1 MIASMRKSVL
11 PPLFLPAR
19 RLLPAVPALMLAV
32 ALLLGGAGAAS
43 PEETPLP
50 RPLSEAGA
58 EAPPSKAKRVVFFGG
73 DHDGAPM
80 EYIDV
85 SGNPAGFVVDI
96 MRAVGEEADLEVH
109 FILSRWPEIRR
120 GIMGDESLSEPPPP
134 GSARLPLDVA
144 ALYFLP
150 GRERF
155 VDYTGSFLIEHSDI
169 FVNRLR
175 PVQVNVADP
184 AGLKVGIMRGGFT
197 YDWFRANHP
206 AARLTL
212 FDAETEALRE
222 VNNGNLD
229 AAIVGQHTGRYAMRH
244 YPLLSIRPEGK
255 PFLARQYCLAVRK
268 GDTELRDLL
277 NLGLE
282 RIRTNG
288 KYEEI
293 YQRWFGGHPGAGL
306 STQDILGYLGM
317 AVTPLVLIISAVL
330 IWNAQLKR
338 VVEGRTAELSK
349 ELAERRHVEGVL
361 RVSEARFKE
370 LSTRFGAILA
380 GIPQRITLLDREG
393 EVVWTDAGGETS
405 ILPAGDLPVEADR
418 SGHAL
423 QAHAPEVAPGS
434 GSAPGDGAAQPG
446 EARAAKPDIHCCRLA
461 ALRDGVCPDCI
472 GLAAL
477 SQGRTLETR
486 HALADGRTIEVTAFP
501 IAGPDG
507 EPQALVMTH
516 DITEKILLQQ
526 EAQRASHLAS
536 LGELSAGVAHEI
548 NNPGGLILFNLSFL
562 SQAFDEA
569 LPVLDEHYQDQPGE
583 MLAGLAY
590 ERAREEIPAALS
602 AILESARRIKR
613 IVEDLRNFA
622 RPAATGSFAPVDL
635 GQAARTALRL
645 TANTL
650 EKSQASVRLDIAP
663 DTPPV
668 HGNQHLIEQVL
679 VNLLLNAAQALTAPG
694 QGVFAS
700 ARPGERPGQAVLEV
714 RDEGRG
720 MPPEVLAHA
729 ADPFYTTRR
738 DTGGTGLGLSMTA
751 RILKEHGAEL
761 RILSQPGQGSAF
773 VMTFP
778 PSPAGE
784 QHARETE

>member
-1 MIASMRKSVL
+1 MIVSMRKSGRPSLFSLAWRL
-11 PPLFLPAR
+11 PPA
-19 RLLPAVPALMLAV
+19 ALALVLAA
-32 ALLLGGAGAAS
+32 ALLLGGAGSAA

-50 RPLSEAGA
+50 RPLSEAEA
-58 EAPPSKAKRVVFFGG
+58 QAPPAKNKRVVFFGG

-96 MRAVGEEADLEVH
+96 MRAVAEEADLEVH
-109 FILSRWPEIRR
+109 FILSRWPDIRR
-120 GIMGDESLSEPPPP
+120 GIMGDESLSEPPPQ

-150 GRERF
+150 ERQRF

-169 FVNRLR
+169 FVNRTQ
-175 PVQVNVADP
+175 PVQVDVADP
-184 AGLKVGIMRGGFT
+184 GNLRVGIMRGGFT

-206 AARLTL
+206 TARLIL

-222 VNNGNLD
+222 VNAGNLD
-229 AAIVGQHTGRYAMRH
+229 AAIVGQHTGRYAMRY

-268 GDTELRDLL
+268 GDTELRGLL

-282 RIRTNG
+282 RIRANG

-293 YQRWFGGHPGAGL
+293 YQRWFGAQPGGGL
-306 STQDILGYLGM
+306 GSRDILGYLGM

-338 VVEGRTAELSK
+338 KVDARTAELSR

-361 RVSEARFKE
+361 REREARFKE

-380 GIPQRITLLDREG
+380 GIPQRITLLDRLG
-393 EVVWTDAGGETS
+393 EVVWTDAEREDAV
-405 ILPAGDLPVEADR
+405 PDDDV
-418 SGHAL
+418 
-423 QAHAPEVAPGS
+423 
-434 GSAPGDGAAQPG
+434 
-446 EARAAKPDIHCCRLA
+446 RAAKPDIHCCRLPA
-461 ALRDGVCPDCI
+461 PRDGVCPDCI

-477 SQGRTLETR
+477 KRGTALEARHTLP
-486 HALADGRTIEVTAFP
+486 DGRTIEVTAFP

-516 DITEKILLQQ
+516 DITEKMLLQQ

-562 SQAFDEA
+562 SQAFNEA
-569 LPVLDEHYQDQPGE
+569 LSVLDEHYQGQPGE
-583 MLAGLAY
+583 MLAGLPY
-590 ERAREEIPAALS
+590 ERAREEIPRALT

-622 RPAATGSFAPVDL
+622 RPAATGSFTPVDL
-635 GQAARTALRL
+635 GQAANTAIRL

-650 EKSQASVRLDIAP
+650 EKAQAAVCVDIAP
-663 DTPPV
+663 DVPLV
-668 HGNQHLIEQVL
+668 RGNQHLIEQVL
-679 VNLLLNAAQALTAPG
+679 VNLLLNAGQALTTPG
-694 QGVFAS
+694 QGIFLS
-700 ARPGERPGQAVLEV
+700 ARRGERAGQAVLEV

-729 ADPFYTTRR
+729 TDPFFTTRR
-738 DTGGTGLGLSMTA
+738 EQGGTGLGLSMTA

-761 RILSQPGQGSAF
+761 RILSQPGQGAAF

-778 PSPAGE
+778 PAPG
-784 QHARETE
+784 ARDAKETA